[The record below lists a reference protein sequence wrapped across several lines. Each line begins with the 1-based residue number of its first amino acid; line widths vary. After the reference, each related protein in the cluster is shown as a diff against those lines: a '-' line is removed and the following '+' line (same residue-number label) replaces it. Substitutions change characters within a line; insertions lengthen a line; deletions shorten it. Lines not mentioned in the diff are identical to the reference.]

1 MAGSPSCSSV
11 ARTSDDRD
19 VFIER
24 TRQIRM
30 SLVISG
36 RLIIESIEGADSSA
50 EAFLLL
56 IRSRFKYRGALT
68 GACVGVLVSRSM

>member
-1 MAGSPSCSSV
+1 
-11 ARTSDDRD
+11 
-19 VFIER
+19 
-24 TRQIRM
+24 M

-50 EAFLLL
+50 EAFLPL
-56 IRSRFKYRGALT
+56 IRSRLKYRGALT